1 VGAGRT
7 AGWGLGGRLGGG
19 LGGRLGGGW
28 AGGWADGW
36 ADGWVGGWA
45 GGWPPLGKVAAPAP
59 DPRSLVV
66 RAALLTA
73 PGEALRL
80 VDLDLPEPG
89 PGQVRVRIAATGVCH
104 SDLSLARGALRQK
117 MPVVLGH
124 ESAGT
129 VVSVGEGV
137 TATAPGDRVVL
148 CWAPPDGTCWFCR
161 QGEPWLCEH
170 ASDAAAAPYARVE
183 GEEVYPGLSTGG
195 FAEETVVS
203 ERAVLPCPDDVPLEQ
218 AALVGCAVM
227 TGVGAVL
234 KTARVREGQS
244 VLVVGLGGV
253 GLSVVQGARLAG
265 AGQVLVTDRT
275 PEKLALALAMG
286 ATDAL
291 EGGDDLPKRVRALT
305 EGRGVDHAF
314 DCVGLAT
321 TIRASWASTRRGGV
335 ATVVG
340 IGSKQEQVTF
350 SALELF
356 HFARTLQASVYGSTD
371 PATDIPTVLRHAGA
385 GRLDLGALVGGTV
398 GLDGITGAFEQME
411 RGATTRTLVVP

>member
-1 VGAGRT
+1 V
-7 AGWGLGGRLGGG
+7 
-19 LGGRLGGGW
+19 
-28 AGGWADGW
+28 
-36 ADGWVGGWA
+36 
-45 GGWPPLGKVAAPAP
+45 P
-59 DPRSLVV
+59 V
-66 RAALLTA
+66 RAAVLSA
-73 PGEALRL
+73 PGEALR
-80 VDLDLPEPG
+80 VADIDLPEPG

-104 SDLSLARGALRQK
+104 SDLSLARGTLRQK

-137 TATAPGDRVVL
+137 TSTAPGDRVVL
-148 CWAPPDGTCWFCR
+148 CWAPPDGTCWFCL

-170 ASDAAAAPYARVE
+170 SSDAASAPYARLD
-183 GEEVYPGLSTGG
+183 GEDLYPGLSTGG

-203 ERAVLPCPDDVPLEQ
+203 ERAVLPVPDAVPLEH

-265 AGQVLVTDRT
+265 AGQVVVVDRA
-275 PEKLALALAMG
+275 PEKLDLARTMG
-286 ATDAL
+286 ATDVL
-291 EGGDDLPKRVRALT
+291 EAGGELAKQVRGLT
-305 EGRGVDHAF
+305 GGRGVDHAF
-314 DCVGLAT
+314 DCVGLGA
-321 TIRASWASTRRGGV
+321 TIRSSWASTRRGGV

-340 IGSKQEQVTF
+340 IGSREQSVTF
-350 SALELF
+350 NALELF

-371 PATDIPTVLRHAGA
+371 PFVDIPAVLEHAAA
-385 GRLDLGALVGGTV
+385 GRLDLGALVGGSV
-398 GLDGITGAFEQME
+398 GLDGVGEAFEAME
-411 RGATTRTLVVP
+411 RGATARTLVVP